1 LTQVHVSTAPVLE
14 IDDLRIVFPGP
25 DGASMP
31 IVDGVGF
38 SLAQG
43 QALGVVGES
52 GSGKTMTALAILGLV
67 PYPGV
72 IASGRIALNGRDLQS
87 LGPRDI
93 AAIRGCD
100 VAMVFQDPA
109 SAFNPVRSIGSII
122 VESIMRHRSLDRTQA
137 RAQAIAALRSAGI
150 PSPEIRIDAY
160 PHELSGGMRQRAMIA
175 LALVNQPSLLI
186 ADEPTTA
193 LDATVQL
200 QILAL
205 LREQAASRALILVTH
220 DLGVA
225 AEVCDRIAVMYHGR
239 IREIGPADAVLNR
252 PCHPYTKALLDLVP
266 RFGEER
272 RMADPIPGAP
282 PRAGEVVKGC
292 AFAARC
298 ANALPRC
305 TAEDPP
311 LTGADHL
318 YACWNPVG
326 AAA

>member
-1 LTQVHVSTAPVLE
+1 LSAKTPILE

-25 DGASMP
+25 DGRSMP

-93 AAIRGCD
+93 AAIRGRD

-122 VESIMRHRSLDRTQA
+122 VESIMRHRSLDRAQA

-175 LALVNQPSLLI
+175 LALVNQPALLI

-239 IREIGPADAVLNR
+239 IREIGPADAVLSQPN
-252 PCHPYTKALLDLVP
+252 HPYTKALLDLVP

-282 PRAGEVVKGC
+282 PRAGEMVTGC
-292 AFAARC
+292 AFAPRC
-298 ANALPRC
+298 AKALPRC

-311 LTGADHL
+311 LAGADHL

-326 AAA
+326 VAA